1 MAHPRSAAVTSVPG
15 CLVGWRAVWDS
26 GPRSRYANGPTR
38 WLTTSDSQRLLA
50 GVLSQEQWRV
60 MAAVAGDSNARAAIV
75 HYVVDAL
82 VGASG
87 SGQLQQ
93 SSKVRD
99 GIDERIGQVRR
110 GI

>member
-1 MAHPRSAAVTSVPG
+1 VASTATYLRRIVNASP
-15 CLVGWRAVWDS
+15 
-26 GPRSRYANGPTR
+26 
-38 WLTTSDSQRLLA
+38 A
-50 GVLSQEQWRV
+50 GVPSQEQWHV
-60 MAAVAGDSNARAAIV
+60 MATAAGDSNARAAIV

-110 GI
+110 CI

>member
-1 MAHPRSAAVTSVPG
+1 MNAITSMPHRSFWRLMATA
-15 CLVGWRAVWDS
+15 
-26 GPRSRYANGPTR
+26 
-38 WLTTSDSQRLLA
+38 
-50 GVLSQEQWRV
+50 
-60 MAAVAGDSNARAAIV
+60 AGDSNARAAIV

-93 SSKVRD
+93 SSKVCD

>member
-1 MAHPRSAAVTSVPG
+1 MATA
-15 CLVGWRAVWDS
+15 
-26 GPRSRYANGPTR
+26 
-38 WLTTSDSQRLLA
+38 
-50 GVLSQEQWRV
+50 
-60 MAAVAGDSNARAAIV
+60 AGDSNARAAIV

>member
-1 MAHPRSAAVTSVPG
+1 MASTATYLRRIVNASP
-15 CLVGWRAVWDS
+15 
-26 GPRSRYANGPTR
+26 
-38 WLTTSDSQRLLA
+38 A
-50 GVLSQEQWRV
+50 GVPSQEQWHV
-60 MAAVAGDSNARAAIV
+60 MATAVGHAHGGPQSCITWLTRWAA
-75 HYVVDAL
+75 
-82 VGASG
+82 ASG